1 MEIKS
6 EEECKIEGMPKVESK
21 RRVTA
26 MDTELSRDPLDETDP
41 GYQQPE
47 PKEENTGPMPNSKQ
61 REAKKKEKHAKQYNP
76 TTKEKKEDGDTRKGD
91 KEPKHEQD
99 RDNHKRKAR
108 PERGMAEP

>member
-26 MDTELSRDPLDETDP
+26 MDTELSRDPLDESDP
-41 GYQQPE
+41 GYQKPE

-61 REAKKKEKHAKQYNP
+61 REAKKKERHAKTYNNP
-76 TTKEKKEDGDTRKGD
+76 PTKEKKDDGDKRKGAD
-91 KEPKHEQD
+91 NTPKHD
-99 RDNHKRKAR
+99 
-108 PERGMAEP
+108 